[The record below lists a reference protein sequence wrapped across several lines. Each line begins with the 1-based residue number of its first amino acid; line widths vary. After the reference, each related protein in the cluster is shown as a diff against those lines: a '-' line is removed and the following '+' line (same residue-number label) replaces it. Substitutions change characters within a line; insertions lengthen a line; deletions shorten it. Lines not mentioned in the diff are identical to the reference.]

1 MCFDIDIQDEIESL
15 KISLGV
21 VSKSMKKSKDSKSSL
36 PLFLETVDVGPI
48 A

>member
-21 VSKSMKKSKDSKSSL
+21 VSKSMKKKQRL
-36 PLFLETVDVGPI
+36 
-48 A
+48 